1 MFSTRRQF
9 LFGWGQMSRGGKWGH
24 TLVGIASSTHCLS
37 HWYHLSKWLFGGK
50 SGLSSSDRSTIVQFS
65 YLLYDMFFSNSEQKM
80 IKAAEKLNWDTF
92 TIDKTIGTMWVHF
105 FPKTGP
111 NGLQEE
117 LRLSLYFL
125 AWSRQGNNPSRRRRK
140 IENFFTWLM
149 S

>member
-50 SGLSSSDRSTIVQFS
+50 SGLSSSDKSTSPIFLFTLWHVLFQFRAKDDQS
-65 YLLYDMFFSNSEQKM
+65 S
-80 IKAAEKLNWDTF
+80 EKLNWDTF
-92 TIDKTIGTMWVHF
+92 TIDKTIGTMWVQF
-105 FPKTGP
+105 FPKQV
-111 NGLQEE
+111 LMVCKK

-125 AWSRQGNNPSRRRRK
+125 AWSSQGNNPSSRRRRK

>member
-50 SGLSSSDRSTIVQFS
+50 SGLSSSDRSTSPQFS
-65 YLLYDMFFSNSEQKM
+65 YLLYDIFFSNSEQKM

-105 FPKTGP
+105 YPKQF
-111 NGLQEE
+111 LMVCKK

-125 AWSRQGNNPSRRRRK
+125 AWSKGNNPSRRIRK
-140 IENFFTWLM
+140 IENFLTWLM